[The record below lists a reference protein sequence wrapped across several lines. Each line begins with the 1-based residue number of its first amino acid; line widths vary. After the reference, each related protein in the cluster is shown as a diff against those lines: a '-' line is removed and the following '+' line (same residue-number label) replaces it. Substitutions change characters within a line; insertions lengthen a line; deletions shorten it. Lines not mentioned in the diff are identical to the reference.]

1 MKKIIKFYANWCGP
15 CKSYAPI
22 FDKVIE
28 KYKDQVEVY
37 NVNLDKDTDGL
48 AAEYKIRSIPAT
60 VLVKEDG
67 TLLTKIGI
75 LSETELEELI
85 IS

>member
-1 MKKIIKFYANWCGP
+1 MRKIIKFYATWSGP

-22 FDKVIE
+22 FDKVAE
-28 KYKDQVEVY
+28 KYKDQVQIY
-37 NVNLDKDTDGL
+37 NVNVDKDTDGL
-48 AAEYKIRSIPAT
+48 AAEHKIRSMPTT

-67 TLLTKIGI
+67 TILKKVGI
-75 LSETELEELI
+75 LSEIELEELI

>member
-15 CKSYAPI
+15 CKAYAPI
-22 FDKVIE
+22 FDKVID
-28 KYKDQVEVY
+28 KYKDQVDTY
-37 NVNLDKDTDGL
+37 NVNVDKDTDGL
-48 AAEYKIRSIPAT
+48 AAEYKVMSMPTT

-67 TLLTKIGI
+67 TILKKVGI
-75 LSETELEELI
+75 LSEIELEELI